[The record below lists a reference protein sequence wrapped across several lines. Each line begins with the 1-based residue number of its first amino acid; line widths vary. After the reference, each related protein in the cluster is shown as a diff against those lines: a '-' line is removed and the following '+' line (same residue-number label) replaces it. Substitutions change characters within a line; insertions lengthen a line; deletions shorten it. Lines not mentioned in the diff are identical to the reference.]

1 MKKRILAITISS
13 LFMFLGCSLKY
24 SQSYQD
30 ESNVPEFIFTDAVY
44 TKYEDDAKKLSL
56 SLSAGVLEQYKE
68 GNSMYARDVSFQLLK
83 KTGEIETEGS
93 CKLLSANSDEEKYTL
108 YDDIKIKN
116 FDENLEVTAGSIRWN
131 GKSEQLT
138 SSRNDMVT
146 IKKGDTT
153 MQGSGFSASAISKKF
168 AFTGVITGEFEKNED
183 SGNNSKEEVSVSVE
197 SEK

>member
-13 LFMFLGCSLKY
+13 LFIFLGCSLKY

-30 ESNVPEFIFTDAVY
+30 ASNVPEFIFTDAVY
-44 TKYEDDAKKLSL
+44 TKYEDDAKKL

>member
-44 TKYEDDAKKLSL
+44 TKYEDDAKKL

-168 AFTGVITGEFEKNED
+168 AFTGVITGEFEKNENSD
-183 SGNNSKEEVSVSVE
+183 NNSKEEVSVSVE

>member
-1 MKKRILAITISS
+1 MKKRILAITIFS
-13 LFMFLGCSLKY
+13 LFIFLGCSLKY

-44 TKYEDDAKKLSL
+44 TKYEDDAKKL

>member
-13 LFMFLGCSLKY
+13 LFIFLGCSLKY

-44 TKYEDDAKKLSL
+44 TKYEDDAKKL

-183 SGNNSKEEVSVSVE
+183 SDNNIKEEVSVSIE

>member
-13 LFMFLGCSLKY
+13 LFIFLGCSLKY

-44 TKYEDDAKKLSL
+44 TKYEDDAKKLT
-56 SLSAGVLEQYKE
+56 LSAGVLEQYKE

-183 SGNNSKEEVSVSVE
+183 SDNNSKEEVSVSVE

>member
-13 LFMFLGCSLKY
+13 LFIFLGCSLKY

-44 TKYEDDAKKLSL
+44 TKYEDHAKKL

-183 SGNNSKEEVSVSVE
+183 SDNNSKEEVSVSVE

>member
-13 LFMFLGCSLKY
+13 LFIFLGCSLKY

-44 TKYEDDAKKLSL
+44 TKYEDDAKKL

-168 AFTGVITGEFEKNED
+168 AFTGVITGEFEKTDD
-183 SGNNSKEEVSVSVE
+183 SGNNIKEEVSVSVE

>member
-13 LFMFLGCSLKY
+13 LFIFLGCSLKY

-44 TKYEDDAKKLSL
+44 TKYEDDAKKL

-168 AFTGVITGEFEKNED
+168 AFTGVITGDFEKNED
-183 SGNNSKEEVSVSVE
+183 SDNNSKEEVSVSVE

>member
-13 LFMFLGCSLKY
+13 LFIFLGCSLKY

-56 SLSAGVLEQYKE
+56 SAGVLEQYKE

-83 KTGEIETEGS
+83 KTGEIETKGS

-183 SGNNSKEEVSVSVE
+183 SDNNSKEEVSVSVE

>member
-13 LFMFLGCSLKY
+13 LFIFLGCSLKY

-44 TKYEDDAKKLSL
+44 PKYEADAKKLSL
-56 SLSAGVLEQYKE
+56 SAGVLAKYKE

>member
-1 MKKRILAITISS
+1 MKKRILAITIFS
-13 LFMFLGCSLKY
+13 LFIFLGCSLKY

-44 TKYEDDAKKLSL
+44 TKYEDDAKKL

-183 SGNNSKEEVSVSVE
+183 SDNNSKEEVSVSVE

>member
-13 LFMFLGCSLKY
+13 LFIFLGCSLKY

-44 TKYEDDAKKLSL
+44 TKYEDDAKKL

-168 AFTGVITGEFEKNED
+168 AFTGVITGEFEKTDD

>member
-13 LFMFLGCSLKY
+13 LFIFLGCSLKY

-44 TKYEDDAKKLSL
+44 TKYEDDAKKL

-183 SGNNSKEEVSVSVE
+183 SGNNIKEEVSVSVE

>member
-13 LFMFLGCSLKY
+13 LFIFLGCSLKY

-44 TKYEDDAKKLSL
+44 TKYEDDAKKL

-168 AFTGVITGEFEKNED
+168 AFTGIITGEFEKNED
-183 SGNNSKEEVSVSVE
+183 SDNNSKEEVSVSVE

>member
-13 LFMFLGCSLKY
+13 LFIFLGCSLKY

-56 SLSAGVLEQYKE
+56 SAGVLEQYKE

-83 KTGEIETEGS
+83 KTGKIETEGS

-183 SGNNSKEEVSVSVE
+183 SDNNSKEEVSVSVE

>member
-13 LFMFLGCSLKY
+13 LFIFLSCSLKY

-44 TKYEDDAKKLSL
+44 TKYEDDAKKL

>member
-13 LFMFLGCSLKY
+13 LFIFLGCSLKY

-56 SLSAGVLEQYKE
+56 SAGVLEQYKE
-68 GNSMYARDVSFQLLK
+68 GNSMYAREVSFQLLK

-183 SGNNSKEEVSVSVE
+183 SDNNSKEEVSVSVE

>member
-13 LFMFLGCSLKY
+13 LFIFLGCSLKY

-30 ESNVPEFIFTDAVY
+30 ESNVPEFIFTNAVY
-44 TKYEDDAKKLSL
+44 TKYEDDAKKL

-183 SGNNSKEEVSVSVE
+183 SGNNIKEEVSVSVE

>member
-13 LFMFLGCSLKY
+13 LFIFLGCSLKY

-56 SLSAGVLEQYKE
+56 SAGVLEQYKE
-68 GNSMYARDVSFQLLK
+68 GNSMYAQDVSFQLLK

-183 SGNNSKEEVSVSVE
+183 SDNNSKEEVSVSVE

>member
-13 LFMFLGCSLKY
+13 LFIFLSCSLKY

-44 TKYEDDAKKLSL
+44 TKYEDDAKKL

-183 SGNNSKEEVSVSVE
+183 SDNNIKEEVSVSVE

>member
-13 LFMFLGCSLKY
+13 LFIFLGCSLKY

-56 SLSAGVLEQYKE
+56 SAGVLEQYKE
-68 GNSMYARDVSFQLLK
+68 GNSMYARDVSFQILK

-183 SGNNSKEEVSVSVE
+183 SDNNSKEEVSVSVE

>member
-13 LFMFLGCSLKY
+13 LFIFLGCSLKY

-44 TKYEDDAKKLSL
+44 TKYEDDAKKL

-183 SGNNSKEEVSVSVE
+183 SDNNSKEEVSVSVE

>member
-13 LFMFLGCSLKY
+13 LFIFLGCSLKY

-44 TKYEDDAKKLSL
+44 TKYEDDAKKL

-183 SGNNSKEEVSVSVE
+183 SGNNSKEEVSVE

>member
-13 LFMFLGCSLKY
+13 LFIFLGCSLKY

-44 TKYEDDAKKLSL
+44 TKYEDDAKKL

-183 SGNNSKEEVSVSVE
+183 SGNNSKEEVSISVE

>member
-44 TKYEDDAKKLSL
+44 TKYEDDAKKL

-183 SGNNSKEEVSVSVE
+183 SDNNSKEEVSVSVE

>member
-13 LFMFLGCSLKY
+13 LFIFLGCSLKY

-44 TKYEDDAKKLSL
+44 TKYEDDAKKL

-168 AFTGVITGEFEKNED
+168 AFTGVITGEFEKKED

>member
-1 MKKRILAITISS
+1 MKKRILSITISS
-13 LFMFLGCSLKY
+13 LFIFLGCSLKY

-44 TKYEDDAKKLSL
+44 TKYEDDAKKL

-168 AFTGVITGEFEKNED
+168 AFTGVITGEFEKKED
-183 SGNNSKEEVSVSVE
+183 SGNNIKEEVSVSVE

>member
-13 LFMFLGCSLKY
+13 LFIFLGCSLKY

-44 TKYEDDAKKLSL
+44 TKYEDDAKKL

-168 AFTGVITGEFEKNED
+168 AFTGVITGEFEKKED
-183 SGNNSKEEVSVSVE
+183 SDNNIKEEVSVSVE

>member
-44 TKYEDDAKKLSL
+44 TKYEDDAKKL

-183 SGNNSKEEVSVSVE
+183 SDNNIKEEVSVSVE

>member
-13 LFMFLGCSLKY
+13 LFIFLGCSLKY

-56 SLSAGVLEQYKE
+56 SAGVLEQYKE
-68 GNSMYARDVSFQLLK
+68 GNSMYALDVSFQLLK

>member
-13 LFMFLGCSLKY
+13 LFIFLGCSLKY

-44 TKYEDDAKKLSL
+44 TKYEDDAKKL

-116 FDENLEVTAGSIRWN
+116 FNENLEVTAGSIRWN

-183 SGNNSKEEVSVSVE
+183 SDNNSKEEVSVSVE

>member
-13 LFMFLGCSLKY
+13 LFIFLGCSLKY

-44 TKYEDDAKKLSL
+44 TKYEDDAKKL

-183 SGNNSKEEVSVSVE
+183 SDNNSKEEVSVSIE

>member
-1 MKKRILAITISS
+1 MKKRILAITIFS
-13 LFMFLGCSLKY
+13 LFIFLGCSLKY

-44 TKYEDDAKKLSL
+44 TKYEDDAKKL

-183 SGNNSKEEVSVSVE
+183 SGNNIKEEVSVSVE

>member
-13 LFMFLGCSLKY
+13 LFIFLGCSLKY

-44 TKYEDDAKKLSL
+44 TKYEDDEKKL

-68 GNSMYARDVSFQLLK
+68 GNSMYARNVSFQLLK

-183 SGNNSKEEVSVSVE
+183 SDNNSKEEVSVSVE

>member
-13 LFMFLGCSLKY
+13 LFIFLGCSLKY

-30 ESNVPEFIFTDAVY
+30 ESNVPEFIFADAVY
-44 TKYEDDAKKLSL
+44 TKYEDDAKKL

-183 SGNNSKEEVSVSVE
+183 SDNNSKEEVSVSVE

>member
-13 LFMFLGCSLKY
+13 LFIFLGCSLKY

-56 SLSAGVLEQYKE
+56 SAGVLEQYKE
-68 GNSMYARDVSFQLLK
+68 GNSMYALDVSFQLLK

-183 SGNNSKEEVSVSVE
+183 SDNNSKEEVSVSVE

>member
-1 MKKRILAITISS
+1 MKKQILAITISS
-13 LFMFLGCSLKY
+13 LFIFLGCSLKY

-44 TKYEDDAKKLSL
+44 TKYEDDAKKL

-183 SGNNSKEEVSVSVE
+183 SDNNSKEEVSVSVE

>member
-13 LFMFLGCSLKY
+13 LFIFLGCSLKY

-44 TKYEDDAKKLSL
+44 TKYEDDAKKL

-168 AFTGVITGEFEKNED
+168 AFTGVITGEFEKIED

>member
-13 LFMFLGCSLKY
+13 LFIFLGCSLKY

-44 TKYEDDAKKLSL
+44 TKYEDDAKKL

>member
-1 MKKRILAITISS
+1 
-13 LFMFLGCSLKY
+13 
-24 SQSYQD
+24 
-30 ESNVPEFIFTDAVY
+30 
-44 TKYEDDAKKLSL
+44 
-56 SLSAGVLEQYKE
+56 
-68 GNSMYARDVSFQLLK
+68 MYNLNINFD
-83 KTGEIETEGS
+83 IIP
-93 CKLLSANSDEEKYTL
+93 
-108 YDDIKIKN
+108 IKIKN

-153 MQGSGFSASAISKKF
+153 IQGSGFSASAISKKF

-183 SGNNSKEEVSVSVE
+183 SDNNSKEEVSVSVE